1 MLEFWNI
8 ACFARCRLPRRKVKG
23 MAIGNTGGAAER
35 SVIGA
40 GTALAERP
48 FANLYQIA
56 LAMVK
61 TWLTAGK

>member
-23 MAIGNTGGAAER
+23 LAIGNTGGAAER

-40 GTALAERP
+40 GTALAGRP

-56 LAMVK
+56 PVLVK
-61 TWLTAGK
+61 TWLTASK

>member
-23 MAIGNTGGAAER
+23 MAIGSMGGAAER
-35 SVIGA
+35 SGIGA
-40 GTALAERP
+40 ARPSRGAP

-61 TWLTAGK
+61 TWLSAGK